1 MFKRIFSLEKCLK
14 EDQIQGSLPT
24 DQEIYKDYWSVA
36 WPAALEGIFLNLILL
51 ADLVMVGKLGIAMAA
66 AVGIVS
72 QPKMI
77 MQMIGK
83 SLGTGVTAV
92 ISRRKGEGREQDMNS
107 CIWQSFLITLA
118 VYVVLVGLGFHFRH
132 GIMWLMGANA
142 EYIDFAVTYFSYLLI
157 ALFFKALSSILTA
170 VETGIGKTKIVLQA
184 SVVGNL
190 VNIALNYCLIFGKFG
205 FLRLEIK
212 GAAIATIAGEIVI
225 FVILLYSVLF
235 RNREDGI
242 DPLHCGRKGLS
253 REVMKPVLTVGGNAF
268 FEQTFERIGLFLF
281 ARIIA
286 ELGTVAVGTH
296 HYCTIIWDMY
306 YYFGMGMGTSSSS
319 FAGRKVGERRP
330 DLAILYNKAAQR
342 LGIVISIA
350 VSILMILTRSSLFG
364 LLVTDAESMRLGS
377 NILILVA
384 VIIIPQTQG
393 QILAGALR
401 GTGDN
406 RFIAI
411 YSLFVSAILRSV
423 LAFFFAFGMG
433 LGLYGMWVALL
444 IDEILKMVLTEYR
457 IRKGIWLRRT
467 I

>member
-1 MFKRIFSLEKCLK
+1 MFHRIFSLGKSLK
-14 EDQIQGSLPT
+14 EDQILGSLPV

-36 WPAALEGIFLNLILL
+36 WPAALEGVFLNLILL

-66 AVGIVS
+66 AIGIVS

-77 MQMIGK
+77 IYMFGK

-92 ISRRKGEGREQDMNS
+92 ISRRKGEGRAQDMNS
-107 CIWQSFLITLA
+107 CLWQSFLITVA

-132 GIMWLMGANA
+132 EIMWLMGANA
-142 EYIDFAVTYFSYLLI
+142 EYIGFAVTYFSYLLI
-157 ALFFKALSSILTA
+157 ALFFTAMSSILTA
-170 VETGIGKTKIVLQA
+170 VETGIGRTKIVLQA

-190 VNIALNYCLIFGKFG
+190 VNIVLNYCLIFGKFG
-205 FLRLEIK
+205 FPRLEIK
-212 GAAIATIAGEIVI
+212 GAAIATVIGEAVI
-225 FVILLYSVLF
+225 FGILLYSVLL

-242 DPLHCGRKGLS
+242 DPLHHGRKGLS
-253 REVMKPVLTVGGNAF
+253 KDVMKPVLTVGGNAF
-268 FEQTFERIGLFLF
+268 FEQIFERIGLFLF

-306 YYFGMGMGTSSSS
+306 YYFGLGMGTSSSS
-319 FAGRKVGERRP
+319 FAGRQVGERRP

-364 LLVTDAESMRLGS
+364 MLVTDPESMRLGS
-377 NILILVA
+377 NILIIVA

-423 LAFFFAFGMG
+423 LAFVFAFGMG
-433 LGLYGMWVALL
+433 MGLYGMWVALL
-444 IDEILKMVLTEYR
+444 IDEILKMILTEYR
-457 IRKGIWLRRT
+457 IRKGIWLKRS